1 MEHAKRKTQQYT
13 KYTQYINEN
22 VLNEKRNSSI
32 NIKCSKFVLFMFF
45 LSVFQFYL
53 LISLC
58 FVFDFF
64 EEDERRTWKQRLD
77 RIRALQSVD
86 RQIDRSINTCNLMEI
101 CICEANGC
109 EVGFSE
115 IVSAMEND

>member
-45 LSVFQFYL
+45 YWFLNFTYLFPFVLL
-53 LISLC
+53 LISSKRMKKGHESKDSIELGHYK
-58 FVFDFF
+58 V
-64 EEDERRTWKQRLD
+64 W
-77 RIRALQSVD
+77 
-86 RQIDRSINTCNLMEI
+86 IDRSINTCNLIEI